1 MRTSSRLLVPVALI
15 AIASVVGGSWIYAQQ
30 RKPGSHVLLSAEDY
44 MEIQQLYGFY
54 ARDVDPGSKRN
65 AAWMF
70 TQDAVAQMG
79 TRRYTGQELKDFYAQ
94 VPRNQSAGVRHFNST
109 YVIVGTPEGARGS
122 SYMMQVERRGE
133 GKPVEVTLFGKYED
147 RFVKTKDGWR
157 FKERIWTP
165 DSFRGS
171 EVTVAPSPIPGD
183 R

>member
-1 MRTSSRLLVPVALI
+1 MRKSRILLVLI
-15 AIASVVGGSWIYAQQ
+15 GATCLAGTTWIYAQQ
-30 RKPGSHVLLSAEDY
+30 RRPGSHVLLSPEDY

-70 TQDAVAQMG
+70 VDDGVAQMG

-94 VPRNQSAGVRHFNST
+94 VPKNQSAGIRHFNTT

-122 SYMMQVERRGE
+122 SYMMGVERRGE
-133 GKPVEVTLFGKYED
+133 GKPPEVTMFGKYED
-147 RFVKTKDGWR
+147 RFVKTRDGWR

-165 DSFRGS
+165 DTFRGS
-171 EVTVAPSPIPGD
+171 EQPVSPSPIPGD